1 MHWPEL
7 WPPHGIPSIAGMSGL
22 PGIVDNGD
30 GEFGTRSGV
39 HIVVYRSS
47 DSPAGQAATDGVEAP
62 DEAST
67 TTAGVARA
75 ASANPPARMIR
86 DTVVRR
92 VAISFFFLVCWLL
105 RNTQPHCFYA
115 GTRN

>member
-1 MHWPEL
+1 
-7 WPPHGIPSIAGMSGL
+7 MSGL

-47 DSPAGQAATDGVEAP
+47 DSPVGQAAIDGVEAS
-62 DEAST
+62 DAASAAT
-67 TTAGVARA
+67 TGVARA

-86 DTVVRR
+86 DTVVRCA
-92 VAISFFFLVCWLL
+92 AISYFL
-105 RNTQPHCFYA
+105 
-115 GTRN
+115 